1 MSPRVVIG
9 GMVKDWDDHVAIAI
23 ESLLSQTYRDF
34 RLFLVD
40 DGSTG
45 RMPEIVGAY
54 AERDPRI
61 HYVRNVGNVGTIR
74 NWRKVFN
81 LARETHPEAE
91 YFTWATD
98 HDVWHPRF
106 LERMVAELDAWPEVV
121 GAYPLNVR
129 VSESGA
135 IMQLPWAFDTFG
147 MSDVRERLRT
157 VSGGMVAGDM
167 VYALFRIPALAQAGI
182 FRGVIGPDRMTME
195 EVSLYGQYKQV
206 PEVLWYRRFRWE
218 VKASAQRAKFY
229 PEGIPLYSYL
239 PWWAQHGGALA
250 YNLVVRGIGRPQISR
265 STGALVAATYLNANA
280 PRYAKRKVLKRV
292 GRMRRAVLGPVG
304 SAVKIA
310 RFVLGQT
317 LSHLTGT
324 EFVHPG
330 GPDPAERYVALN
342 RTRERGPVKREPG
355 RLGRALIRLRDRRL
369 TAQPQPTAGVGLP
382 EAHRAPGADGDAG
395 LEAVAG
401 DGAVD
406 PAADPAVATPS

>member
-9 GMVKDWDDHVAIAI
+9 GMVKDWDDHVTVAI

-40 DGSTG
+40 DGATG
-45 RMPEIVGAY
+45 RVPEIVAAY
-54 AERDPRI
+54 AAGDSRVV
-61 HYVRNVGNVGTIR
+61 YVRNERNIGTIL

-106 LERMVAELDAWPEVV
+106 LEAMVAELDAWPEVV
-121 GAYPLNVR
+121 CAYPLNVR
-129 VSESGA
+129 ISETGA
-135 IMQLPWAFDTFG
+135 ITHLPWAFDTFG
-147 MSDVRERLRT
+147 MTDVRERLAAA
-157 VSGGMVAGDM
+157 SGGMAAGDM
-167 VYALFRIPALAQAGI
+167 VYALFRIPLLAQAGI

-250 YNLVVRGIGRPQISR
+250 YNLVVRGTGRPQISR
-265 STGALVAATYLNANA
+265 PQGLLVAATYLNANA

-292 GRMRRAVLGPVG
+292 VRVRRAVLGPVG
-304 SAVKIA
+304 SVLKMA

-317 LSHLTGT
+317 LSYLTGT
-324 EFVHPG
+324 VFVHPG

-342 RTRERGPVKREPG
+342 RARERGAVRREPG

-369 TAQPQPTAGVGLP
+369 AAHSPADAGVRLP
-382 EAHRAPGADGDAG
+382 APDAANGAGPLDA
-395 LEAVAG
+395 LAR

-406 PAADPAVATPS
+406 PAADPAVVTPS